1 MEISERAS
9 SLIKK
14 SSTTVG
20 IDLGYFLKGG
30 FWLSSSQVISSA
42 IAFILSIYLANKL
55 SKDVYGNYRYILSI
69 ASILGSFSLTGLNT
83 AIVQSVARGFEG
95 SLRQAF
101 RLSLSWSFL
110 SILITLGGSF
120 YYLYKDNTVL
130 GYSLLIIALINPFLN
145 SAGLFAGYINGK
157 KDFKRQSLYTCIDN
171 IVPSLCVMGTVMFTH
186 NIIILISIY
195 FLSSFVIAGI
205 LYIRTIKVFQPQKNT
220 DPTLKNYSIKLSLLN
235 IVSIIASQIDK
246 VVVFTFLGSIEL
258 AVYGIALAF
267 PEQIRGLIRNMS
279 NLLIPRFAERDMDIH
294 RVNIWDK
301 TRKVVVFL
309 LIITI
314 AYIITAPLLFK
325 IFYPKYLESILYSQI
340 YSIVILGSIAWIPGS
355 IFIAQKNDLELAKL
369 SIYGSVIQIILLIPF
384 VYYFGLWGMI
394 IGRMLGVYGNTALSY
409 ILYIK
414 NYKKNETSTS

>member
-1 MEISERAS
+1 MTISERAS
-9 SLIKK
+9 ALIKR

-30 FWLSSSQVISSA
+30 FWLSSSQIMSSA
-42 IAFILSIYLANKL
+42 IAFVLSIYLANKL

-101 RLSLSWSFL
+101 RLSLSWSLL
-110 SILITLGGSF
+110 SIVITLCGSF

-171 IVPSLCVMGTVMFTH
+171 IVPSLCVMATVAFTH
-186 NIIILISIY
+186 NIITLVFVY
-195 FLSSFVIAGI
+195 FLSSFAIAGI
-205 LYIRTIKVFQPQKNT
+205 LYIRTVKIFQPQENT

-235 IVSIIASQIDK
+235 IVSIVASQIDK
-246 VVVFTFLGSIEL
+246 VIVFTFLGSIEL

-267 PEQIRGLIRNMS
+267 PEQIRGLVRNMS
-279 NLLIPRFAERDMDIH
+279 NLLIPRFAERDMNTH
-294 RVNIWDK
+294 KVNIWNK
-301 TRKVVVFL
+301 TSKVVLFL
-309 LIITI
+309 ILVTS
-314 AYIITAPLLFK
+314 AYILTAPFLFK
-325 IFYPKYLESILYSQI
+325 IFYPKYLESILYSQV

-369 SIYGSVIQIILLIPF
+369 SIYGSVIQIALLIPF

-409 ILYIK
+409 LLYIK
-414 NYKKNETSTS
+414 NYTKT